1 MAKVKDR
8 LKAGK
13 TVETLKLPYLV
24 LATLILSTVGIT
36 YLYYQSARSK
46 DANRFNNE
54 VNRVQTA
61 LETRIGLYIA
71 LLRSGRGFIESRKDL
86 NRSSFAN
93 FVKSLELAKNYVGV
107 QGIGYTVIIPPE
119 QREELV
125 ERMKDEGYA
134 DFKMFPETERESYQ
148 AIIYLEPLD
157 ERNQRAIGYD
167 MFTETTRRAA
177 MERARD
183 TGVAAATGKVTLLQ
197 ETDSEI
203 QSGFLIYLPIYQDA
217 VVPETVEQR
226 RANIKGF
233 VYSPFRAGNFL
244 KEIQQIT
251 DTEGIGVTIYDGAK
265 RAENMMARSSSTDG
279 QYLVPQISEDFSAQN
294 QMKVAGREWIIEYNS
309 LPSFADQSSVGWTP
323 LIFLSGIAFS
333 FLLFGMTYW
342 ESSARAKLQTV
353 AAELFESEKQKRQLL
368 VQEQEARRLAEK
380 ANRAKDEFISVVSH
394 ELRTPLNAIAGWTRI
409 LKTKDLPETKKELAL
424 EKIERNLRH
433 QTALVDDLLGYSQMI
448 SEKTSFDK
456 EEVVFSEIFEDVY
469 ETLKEQAREKGIE
482 LHKNNKLNG
491 SKVIG
496 DEEKLKTVVSN
507 LLSNAIKFTPE
518 GGTIEADLEKKGNE
532 VELVIKDDGI
542 GISTQFMPHV
552 FERFRQADS
561 SITRK
566 HGGLGLGLAIS
577 KHIVKLHRGTI
588 EARSEGVGK
597 GSVFIVKLPCEKGK
611 NNL

>member
-1 MAKVKDR
+1 MASAKDKIKIGR
-8 LKAGK
+8 
-13 TVETLKLPYLV
+13 TVEVLKLPYLV

-36 YLYYQSARSK
+36 YLYYQSARGK
-46 DANRFNNE
+46 DSIRFNNE

-71 LLRSGRGFIESRKDL
+71 LLRSGRGFIESKKDL
-86 NRSSFAN
+86 TRSSFAN
-93 FVKSLELAKNYVGV
+93 FVKSLELEKNYVGV
-107 QGIGYTVIIPPE
+107 QGIGYTVVIQPE
-119 QREELV
+119 EREQLI
-125 ERMKDEGYA
+125 ERMKTEGYA

-157 ERNQRAIGYD
+157 ERNRRALGYD
-167 MFTETTRRAA
+167 MSTEATRREA

-197 ETDSEI
+197 ETDSQI
-203 QSGFLIYLPIYQDA
+203 QSGFLIYLPVYQDGTI
-217 VVPETVEQR
+217 PGTIEER
-226 RANIKGF
+226 RRNIRGYI
-233 VYSPFRAGNFL
+233 YSPFRAGNFL
-244 KEIQQIT
+244 REIQQIT

-265 RAENMMARSSSTDG
+265 VPENLMAQTSSPSG
-279 QYLVPQISEDFSAQN
+279 QYFVPQINEEYWAQN
-294 QMKVAGREWIIEYNS
+294 RMNVAGREWLIEYNS

-342 ESSARAKLQTV
+342 ESSARAKLQAV
-353 AAELFESEKQKRQLL
+353 AAELFESEKQKRRLL
-368 VQEQEARRLAEK
+368 VQEQDARRLAEN

-409 LKTKDLPETKKELAL
+409 LKTKDLPEGKKEMAL
-424 EKIERNLRH
+424 EKIEKNLRH
-433 QTALVDDLLGYSQMI
+433 QTSLVDDLLDYSQMI
-448 SEKTSFDK
+448 SEKTKFEK
-456 EEVVFSEIFEDVY
+456 RKIVFAEVFEDVY
-469 ETLKEQAREKGIE
+469 EKLKEQAREKGIE
-482 LHKNNKLNG
+482 LCKRNNLNG
-491 SKVIG
+491 SKILG

-518 GGTIEADLEKKGNE
+518 GGKVEAELDKKGNQ

-542 GISTQFMPHV
+542 GISSQFMPYI

-577 KHIVKLHRGTI
+577 KHIINLHQGTI
-588 EARSEGVGK
+588 EAHSEGIGK
-597 GSVFIVKLPCEKGK
+597 GSVFIVKLPCE
-611 NNL
+611 NEN